1 MDFFRV
7 SIKTAVYNIPSWFYF
22 FPLPK
27 SPGRNVTAAPH
38 ALTLRLEDQARVNC
52 KLRIN
57 EQVSKHNKA
66 LHPSAYFAHFLTSV
80 TEV

>member
-7 SIKTAVYNIPSWFYF
+7 SIKTAVYNIPPWFALFF

-27 SPGRNVTAAPH
+27 SPGRNVAAAPH
-38 ALTLRLEDQARVNC
+38 ALTLRLEDQAQVNC

-57 EQVSKHNKA
+57 E
-66 LHPSAYFAHFLTSV
+66 
-80 TEV
+80 